1 MHYVVL
7 DDCFYIGRSYLYVG
21 YLDERQLRWLE
32 QDLATV
38 PAGRTVVVCLHIP
51 TWSRAARSGEW
62 SREESHKVLNN
73 RRALYR
79 MLEPYNAHILSA
91 HEHYNEN
98 YTPEPHLF
106 EHVHA
111 PLSTL
116 FWQAPWSMDGIP
128 AGYGVYEFD
137 GDGLTWYYKA
147 ADHPRSRQF
156 TAYGV
161 GEDRRRPDAVT
172 VNVWNWDPAWQVVW
186 YENGE
191 PRGPMTRYTGY
202 DASIYDYVAR
212 YSEHFKHK
220 NIGADRTEHLFHALP
235 ASPDAHIRV
244 EVCDRFGRLSVWE
257 SGTGYSTP
265 KKP

>member
-1 MHYVVL
+1 
-7 DDCFYIGRSYLYVG
+7 
-21 YLDERQLRWLE
+21 
-32 QDLATV
+32 
-38 PAGRTVVVCLHIP
+38 
-51 TWSRAARSGEW
+51 
-62 SREESHKVLNN
+62 
-73 RRALYR
+73 

-116 FWQAPWSMDGIP
+116 FWQTPWSMDGIP

-220 NIGADRTEHLFHALP
+220 NIGADRTEHLFYALP

-244 EVCDRFGRLSVWE
+244 EVRDRFGRLSVWE

-265 KKP
+265 KKT

>member
-1 MHYVVL
+1 M
-7 DDCFYIGRSYLYVG
+7 
-21 YLDERQLRWLE
+21 
-32 QDLATV
+32 
-38 PAGRTVVVCLHIP
+38 
-51 TWSRAARSGEW
+51 
-62 SREESHKVLNN
+62 
-73 RRALYR
+73 
-79 MLEPYNAHILSA
+79 
-91 HEHYNEN
+91 
-98 YTPEPHLF
+98 
-106 EHVHA
+106 
-111 PLSTL
+111 
-116 FWQAPWSMDGIP
+116 
-128 AGYGVYEFD
+128 
-137 GDGLTWYYKA
+137 
-147 ADHPRSRQF
+147 
-156 TAYGV
+156 
-161 GEDRRRPDAVT
+161 T